1 MKVSLGTLG
10 IKGGLID
17 DKDSVEG
24 LDGSKVKYVAKRLS
38 LGLELEHGLLLEM
51 GYFEVGDDEG
61 VGW

>member
-1 MKVSLGTLG
+1 MKGSLGALG
-10 IKGGLID
+10 IKGGLVD

-24 LDGSKVKYVAKRLS
+24 LDGSEVKDIAKRLC

-51 GYFEVGDDEG
+51 RHLEVGDDEG